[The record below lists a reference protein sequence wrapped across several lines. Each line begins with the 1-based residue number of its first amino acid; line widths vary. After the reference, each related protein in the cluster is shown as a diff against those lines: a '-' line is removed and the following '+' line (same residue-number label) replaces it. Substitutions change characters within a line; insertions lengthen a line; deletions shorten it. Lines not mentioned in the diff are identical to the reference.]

1 MAGERNWSGAGV
13 LASVPWCCIAPALIS
28 FLGVAGSLSARLWV
42 GQATPFLLVFSAGA
56 LLRANYLAW
65 IRRRGTRWSRA
76 VVVISS
82 ILALSL
88 WLPRFVSF

>member
-28 FLGVAGSLSARLWV
+28 VLGVASSLGARLWIS
-42 GQATPFLLVFSAGA
+42 QATPYLLAFSVGA

-65 IRRRGTRWSRA
+65 IRRRGTQWSRA

-82 ILALSL
+82 LLALSL
-88 WLPRFVSF
+88 WLPRLLSL